1 MYDQTTQ
8 YDYNSLDKLSAI
20 QDPGQQKMLYQ
31 YDTEGRL
38 ARQTDR
44 NGKVIEYAYNFNDQ
58 LIKRREMSSGMEESY
73 MYREDGL
80 LQTATNE
87 HTRYDYTYNEDGLL
101 TGKYYEQQ
109 RKYEC
114 SVCQP
119 DE

>member
-1 MYDQTTQ
+1 MLLFKALISG
-8 YDYNSLDKLSAI
+8 NINVVWSAI

-31 YDTEGRL
+31 YDTEGCL

-44 NGKVIEYAYNFNDQ
+44 NGKVIEYAYNFNDR

-101 TGKYYEQQ
+101 TGNRESVLLCKYVQYLG
-109 RKYEC
+109 
-114 SVCQP
+114 
-119 DE
+119 